1 MMNFE
6 ERKAEI
12 FRRSDERIKIRK
24 QNRRRIVMSCI
35 PIVICAGVL
44 SAAFAQ
50 GNFTEKADSIP
61 NSWGISTD
69 KATVQKTEGS
79 AYGSLA
85 ESPDK
90 GIPSENAICFGG
102 ISLNLPE
109 GWEYDTFEGGDFF
122 SPDETAECYGI
133 NIWPAGSN
141 GSKISIEFCPYFAV
155 CGTGLSQKKITI
167 GGYEALM
174 GIYGNDDVWTFI
186 TLSGEP
192 QHDYVILNDGA
203 EEWWSDHGDEAMAI
217 LDTLTVENNI
227 SDTDH

>member
-1 MMNFE
+1 MNFE

-12 FRRSDERIKIRK
+12 FRRSDERIKIKKRNRK
-24 QNRRRIVMSCI
+24 RILLSCL
-35 PIVICAGVL
+35 PAVL
-44 SAAFAQ
+44 CLGILTAAFAQ
-50 GNFTEKADSIP
+50 DHFVKYKDSAP
-61 NSWGISTD
+61 NDGVISVD
-69 KATVQKTEGS
+69 EGSVQKTEGL
-79 AYGSLA
+79 AYGTPA

-122 SPDETAECYGI
+122 SPDEDAENYGI
-133 NIWPAGSN
+133 NIWPTGSN
-141 GSKISIEFCPYFAV
+141 GGKISIEFCPYFAV
-155 CGTGLSQKKITI
+155 CGTGLSQKKITV
-167 GGYEALM
+167 GAYEALM

-203 EEWWSDHGDEAMAI
+203 EEWWSDFEDEAVAI
-217 LDTLTVENNI
+217 LNTLVVG
-227 SDTDH
+227 SDTESAEN